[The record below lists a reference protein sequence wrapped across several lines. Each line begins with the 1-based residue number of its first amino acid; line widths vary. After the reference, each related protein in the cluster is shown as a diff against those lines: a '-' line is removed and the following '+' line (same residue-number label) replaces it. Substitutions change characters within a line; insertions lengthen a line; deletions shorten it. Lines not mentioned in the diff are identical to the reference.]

1 MMYLDADCLS
11 DFLTNQRPLEIVV
24 SAVVSELHAINCRER
39 VNFFVVSI
47 DPFDCIFLLPKSI

>member
-1 MMYLDADCLS
+1 MYLDADCLS

-24 SAVVSELHAINCRER
+24 RSAVVSELHAINCRER

-47 DPFDCIFLLPKSI
+47 DPFDCVFFIT